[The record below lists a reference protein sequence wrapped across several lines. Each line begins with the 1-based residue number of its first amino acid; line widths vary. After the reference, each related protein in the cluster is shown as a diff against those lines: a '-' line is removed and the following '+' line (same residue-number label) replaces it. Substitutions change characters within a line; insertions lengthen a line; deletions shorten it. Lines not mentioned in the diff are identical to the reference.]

1 MCQNCSLQ
9 SCSMVAACWLDFLRD
24 SFMFSDIETP
34 LLFLWC
40 SSGPILHSDQDLFHY
55 CFLLAW
61 QFFPVGKIPQK
72 SLNFLKLFLLLITLL
87 FSTCLIVSLSVVM
100 FVFNC
105 FINHDPTITAAN
117 KVVCK

>member
-1 MCQNCSLQ
+1 
-9 SCSMVAACWLDFLRD
+9 
-24 SFMFSDIETP
+24 MFSDIETP

-40 SSGPILHSDQDLFHY
+40 SHGPILHSDQDLFHY

-100 FVFNC
+100 SVFNC